1 MLQLD
6 FGFAPRPKLLLAD
19 IQEYMKH
26 NRVLGKQAPCRETII
41 GWIEE
46 GTLEGFQTPKG
57 WVVYQDSFKHF
68 ITALDKGDSTI
79 FKRFK
84 IEAVAA

>member
-19 IQEYMKH
+19 IQAYMETH
-26 NRVLGKQAPCRETII
+26 RVLGHQAPCRETII
-41 GWIEE
+41 GWIED

-57 WVVYQDSFKHF
+57 WVVYQES
-68 ITALDKGDSTI
+68 
-79 FKRFK
+79 FKRF
-84 IEAVAA
+84 VAALDQGDSKVFKSFRPEVMAA